1 MLGEALGYSRSDDQT
16 TSSHRRRKVRRV
28 LWTVLVLN
36 VGVAVAKLAWGTVIG
51 SVAMQADGFHS
62 LFDGAS
68 NIVGLVGLG
77 MASRPP
83 DRGHPYGHSKFET
96 YASAAIGAMLAL
108 VAYSV
113 GSTALQALIHRVEP
127 ARVDAV
133 AFAVM
138 IVTLSI
144 NIGITFW
151 ERKVGKQ
158 LKSEILLA
166 DARHTLS
173 DVFVSLGVIA
183 SLIAVRMGMPIADP
197 LVGLFVA
204 GAIAYTAWQVFREA
218 ASTLSDTARIPSKD
232 VRAVVRQ
239 IDGVMGCHDI
249 RTRGSEAEVYVDLHV
264 QVDPALSLQSA
275 HEIAESVERE
285 ICVVFDNV
293 ADVLVH
299 VEPYDQYQAE
309 KTAGEIDAERA

>member
-1 MLGEALGYSRSDDQT
+1 MWGDTLGYSRSDDQI
-16 TSSHRRRKVRRV
+16 TSAQRRRKIRRV
-28 LWTVLVLN
+28 LWIVLVLN

-68 NIVGLVGLG
+68 NVVGLVGLG

-83 DRGHPYGHSKFET
+83 DSTHPYGHSKYET
-96 YASAAIGAMLAL
+96 YASAAIGAMLAIA
-108 VAYSV
+108 AYNV
-113 GSTALQALIHRVEP
+113 GSTALRALIQNVEP

-144 NIGITFW
+144 NISVTLW
-151 ERKVGKQ
+151 ERRVGRR

-173 DVFVSLGVIA
+173 DVLVSLGVIV
-183 SLIAVRMGMPIADP
+183 SLIAVKMGMPVADP
-197 LVGLFVA
+197 IVGLLVA
-204 GAIAYTAWQVFREA
+204 GAIAYTAWQVFSEA
-218 ASTLSDTARIPSKD
+218 ASTLSDSARIPAKD
-232 VRAVVRQ
+232 VRAVARQ
-239 IDGVMGCHDI
+239 VDGVLGCHHI
-249 RTRGSEAEVYVDLHV
+249 RTRGPEAGVYVDMHV
-264 QVDPALSLQSA
+264 QVDASLSMMDA
-275 HEIAESVERE
+275 HKIAEDVERE
-285 ICVVFDNV
+285 ICAVFDNV

-299 VEPYDQYQAE
+299 VEPYDQYQAD
-309 KTAGEIDAERA
+309 KTAEEIDAERV